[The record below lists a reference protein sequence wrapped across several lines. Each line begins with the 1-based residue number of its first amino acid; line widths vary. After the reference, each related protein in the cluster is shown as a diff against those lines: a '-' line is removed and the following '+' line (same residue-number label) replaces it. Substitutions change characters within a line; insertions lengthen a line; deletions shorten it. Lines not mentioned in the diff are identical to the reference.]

1 VELEDR
7 VLVVR
12 AASVCPSPTRRPPRR
27 RRPSHAL
34 TAAGPRLNQA
44 RDLLVIALDRTGDP
58 RSP

>member
-34 TAAGPRLNQA
+34 TAAGPRL
-44 RDLLVIALDRTGDP
+44 
-58 RSP
+58 